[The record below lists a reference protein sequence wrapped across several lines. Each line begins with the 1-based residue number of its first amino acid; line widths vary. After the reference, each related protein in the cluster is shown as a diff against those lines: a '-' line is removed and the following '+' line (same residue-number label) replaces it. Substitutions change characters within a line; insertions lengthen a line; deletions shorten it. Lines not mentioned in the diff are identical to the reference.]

1 MRYLPHTEQDVARML
16 ERIGVSDIEALFQSI
31 PQEGRLR
38 AEMDL
43 PPPMDEA
50 ALGLHLGELA
60 GKNWTDSCSVS
71 FMGCGAYVHH
81 VPAAVDSVVSRGE
94 FLTAYTP
101 YQPEV
106 SQGTLQALFE
116 FQTMVAELFGQDV
129 ANASMYDAA
138 SAVAEAVLMAM
149 RLQRRRARVVLSA
162 GLHPEYRQTVRTY
175 LSGMTDLEVVEVA
188 LGQDGRTDP
197 AALQGALDDNTM
209 CLVMQSP
216 NFFGIVEDMAAA
228 GRAAAAVKAIGV
240 AAVGELTSLGL
251 LEPPGKLGFDIVV
264 GDGLGLVGPLSL
276 GGPGVGLMAT
286 TDRNKRALPGR
297 LVGQTV
303 DQEGKVGFVLTLSA
317 REQHIRR
324 EKATSNICSNH
335 SLMALALGVHLSL
348 LGRKGFADLARLNY
362 AKAAYLRKLLAAEGL
377 LAYPD
382 SPHYNEFA
390 VRVSSSDAAEVAR
403 RLFEEDGILA
413 GVPLGR
419 FDESLSDLL
428 LVNVTERHRRN
439 QLDAFAAALVDKAKA

>member
-16 ERIGVSDIEALFQSI
+16 QVVGVGSIEDLFRSL
-31 PQEGRLR
+31 PSEGRIQEDL
-38 AEMDL
+38 DL
-43 PPPMDEA
+43 PEPLDEA
-50 ALGLHLGELA
+50 ALTRHLTDLA
-60 GKNWTDSCSVS
+60 SQNWTDSCSVS
-71 FMGCGAYVHH
+71 FMGCGAYAHH
-81 VPAAVDSVVSRGE
+81 VPPAVDAVISRGE
-94 FLTAYTP
+94 FFTAYTP

-138 SAVAEAVLMAM
+138 SAAAEAVLMAM
-149 RLQRRRARVVLSA
+149 RIQRKRTKVVLSS
-162 GLHPEYRQTVRTY
+162 GVHPEYRQTIRTY
-175 LSGMTDLEVVEVA
+175 LSGMDELEVAEVG
-188 LGQDGRTDP
+188 LGSDGRTDLS
-197 AALQGALDDNTM
+197 ALQAALDDSTI
-209 CLVMQSP
+209 CVVMQSP
-216 NFFGIVEDMAAA
+216 NFLGVVEDMPAAA
-228 GRAAAAVKAIGV
+228 QAASSVRATAVAV
-240 AAVGELTSLGL
+240 VGELTSLGL
-251 LEPPGKLGFDIVV
+251 LEAPGNQGYEIVV
-264 GDGLGLVGPLSL
+264 GDGLGLCGPLSL

-303 DQEGKVGFVLTLSA
+303 DREGRVGYVLTLSA

-348 LGRKGFADLARLNY
+348 LGRRGFSQLARLNH
-362 AKAAYLRKLLAAEGL
+362 AKAAYLRKRFGEAGL
-377 LAYPD
+377 LAFPD

-390 VRVSSSDAAEVAR
+390 LRLPSGEAASLAR
-403 RLFEEDGILA
+403 DLFEQEGILA

-419 FDESLSDLL
+419 FEEARADQL
-428 LVNVTERHRRN
+428 LVNVTERHSRK
-439 QLDAFAAALVDKAKA
+439 QLDAFADAVLARAKV